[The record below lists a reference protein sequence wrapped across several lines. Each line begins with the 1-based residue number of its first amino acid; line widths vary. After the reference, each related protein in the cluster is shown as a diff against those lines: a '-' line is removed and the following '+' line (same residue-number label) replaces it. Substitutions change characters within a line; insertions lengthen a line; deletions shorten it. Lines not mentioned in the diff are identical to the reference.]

1 MSTRLDVALT
11 QLKLAPSRSK
21 AQELIRSGSVEVNVQ
36 GEWRTVEDVSFT
48 LEIDVDNL
56 ANKSN
61 NPSLIRIK
69 PNEILKYVS
78 RGGLKLQGAL
88 EHCAL
93 NVKGMICLDVGQSTG
108 GFTDCLL
115 AQGAQK
121 VIGLDV
127 GHDQLHHSL
136 VSHPQVVSYSGVNIR
151 DSQQMADLKIP
162 FDKIQLCV
170 VDVSFISLKMVFPEL
185 KRWLLSGTQILALV
199 KPQFELEA
207 KNLNKNGIVKDD
219 LLLQSVRD
227 KIHDL
232 ALENGLKILDYFV
245 CDIKGQDGNQEFFIY
260 AKV

>member
-1 MSTRLDVALT
+1 MAVMSTRLDVALT

-21 AQELIRSGSVEVNVQ
+21 AQELIRSGSVEVFVKNQ
-36 GEWRTVEDVSFT
+36 WQTIDDVSFSVDV
-48 LEIDVDNL
+48 DVDNL
-56 ANKSN
+56 VN
-61 NPSLIRIK
+61 NVVIRIK

-93 NVKGMICLDVGQSTG
+93 NVKGLICLDVGQSTG

-115 AQGAQK
+115 AYGAQK

-127 GHDQLHHSL
+127 GHDQLHSSL
-136 VSHPQVVSYSGVNIR
+136 AKDPRVISFSGVNIR
-151 DSQQMADLKIP
+151 DAEQVANLKIE

-185 KRWLLSGTQILALV
+185 RRWLPAGALVLALV

-207 KNLNKNGIVKDD
+207 KDLNKNGIVKDD
-219 LLLQSVRD
+219 LLLHGVKA
-227 KIHDL
+227 KISDL

-245 CDIKGQDGNQEFFIY
+245 CDIKGQDGNQEFFLY
-260 AKV
+260 AKI